1 MMLKL
6 SRPIPGFRAF
16 VSTLGVALSLTS
28 CNYSFGGGGF
38 PSDIKSLHIQSFEN
52 ETVQF
57 ELDQQLFTKLQ
68 EKLPRALG
76 VRPAGEGAADAILR
90 GKIVRYEDAA
100 QNYRP
105 GGTQTGVEVL
115 QHQVQI
121 TIAIELINK
130 KNNTILWES
139 TGLTGRGEYRPQN
152 QSDRE
157 GREQALNHIVQQI
170 IDGAQSQW

>member
-1 MMLKL
+1 MRKAF
-6 SRPIPGFRAF
+6 RPIPGLRAF
-16 VSTLGVALSLTS
+16 ASAALIALTG

-38 PSDIKSLHIQSFEN
+38 PSAIKTIYIQPFDN

-57 ELDQQLFTKLQ
+57 ELDQQLFRKLQ

-76 VRPAGEGAADAILR
+76 VRPAGEQAADAWVKGRIL
-90 GKIVRYEDAA
+90 RYEDAA

-105 GGTQTGVEVL
+105 GDSQSGVQVL

-121 TIAIELINK
+121 TIELQLINRK
-130 KNNTILWES
+130 DNTILWEAN
-139 TGLTGRGEYRPQN
+139 GLTGRGEYRPAN
-152 QSDRE
+152 QTDIVARD
-157 GREQALNHIVQQI
+157 QALENIVQQI